1 MLMLKSQ
8 EFKMSYMCS
17 VGECGYEGSFWKVI
31 YHMITK
37 HFGLTR
43 SLIRKSDKYY
53 KEYYDG

>member
-1 MLMLKSQ
+1 MN
-8 EFKMSYMCS
+8 YMCS
-17 VGECGYEGSFWKVI
+17 VGQCGYKETFWKVI
-31 YHMITK
+31 YHMIIK